1 MKKYET
7 NKTLIARI
15 GHDEIPDDVID
26 RIQGYQSFDDT
37 DNARGDEI
45 YCVERINQI
54 LQNPEDDT
62 NETTKGRL
70 EDLYEQI
77 KDCNFL
83 WIGKWY

>member
-7 NKTLIARI
+7 NKALIARI
-15 GHDEIPDDVID
+15 GHDEIPDDVLD
-26 RIQGYQSFDDT
+26 RIQGYQSFDDADGT
-37 DNARGDEI
+37 SDEI
-45 YCVERINQI
+45 YYVERINQI

-77 KDCNFL
+77 KDCAFL
-83 WIGKWY
+83 WIGVW